1 MVATISGAG
10 TANRPRLELITCL
23 SDAEWAR
30 LTEDRELQ
38 AARARSMANH
48 PAFRMGTH
56 RRPGS
61 PATATARPHTL
72 HAVER

>member
-1 MVATISGAG
+1 MVATIPDPG
-10 TANRPRLELITCL
+10 TTNRPRLELIACL

-30 LTEDRELQ
+30 LAAEREQQ

-48 PAFRMGTH
+48 PAFRRGTH
-56 RRPGS
+56 QRPGS
-61 PATATARPHTL
+61 SAPATSRSRTL